1 MSTTNAK
8 VNPECDMSENNKGL
22 PGQKSEK
29 LNRNVRLKL
38 LKIQITDIFK
48 LPPQKK
54 DKGNAPFHS

>member
-8 VNPECDMSENNKGL
+8 VNPEGDMSENNKGF

-38 LKIQITDIFK
+38 LKIQTTDIFNS
-48 LPPQKK
+48 PPR
-54 DKGNAPFHS
+54 KG

>member
-8 VNPECDMSENNKGL
+8 VNPEGDMSENNKGL

-48 LPPQKK
+48 LFSPQK
-54 DKGNAPFHS
+54 G

>member
-8 VNPECDMSENNKGL
+8 VNPEGDMSENNKGL

-48 LPPQKK
+48 LPPKK
-54 DKGNAPFHS
+54 G

>member
-8 VNPECDMSENNKGL
+8 VNPEGDMSENNKGL

-48 LPPQKK
+48 LPPKK
-54 DKGNAPFHS
+54 DKGNVPFHS

>member
-8 VNPECDMSENNKGL
+8 VNPEGDMSENNKGL

-38 LKIQITDIFK
+38 LKIQITDILK
-48 LPPQKK
+48 LPSPKK
-54 DKGNAPFHS
+54 DKGNVPFHS